1 MKLRLQKILAE
12 AGISSRRE
20 AETFILAGRVTV
32 NGRIVRSLGSKAD
45 PESDLVAVDGRPL
58 GPPETKAY
66 FVLYKP
72 RGVITSRKDERGRKT
87 VADLIRSLPFRLFPA
102 GRLDYDAEG
111 VLIMTNDGELAM
123 ALTHPSYQVSRTYL
137 TKVRGFPSPS
147 ALAFLRRGSGSGP
160 SPRVRLVKKTPKN
173 CWIEITLT
181 TGRYHEVKEIC
192 AAAGHPVLRLI
203 RTAHGCVTLEGLQP
217 GEYRPLLP
225 REVRHLRTLLRTFH
239 GNGEKIQR

>member
-32 NGRIVRSLGSKAD
+32 NGRTVRSLGSKAD
-45 PESDLVAVDGRPL
+45 PQADRVAVDGRPL
-58 GPPETKAY
+58 GPPEAKAY

-72 RGVITSRKDERGRKT
+72 RGVITSRKDEHGRKT
-87 VADLIRSLPFRLFPA
+87 VADLMRSLPFRLFPA

-123 ALTHPSYQVSRTYL
+123 ALTHPRYEVPRTYL
-137 TKVRGFPSPS
+137 TKVRGFPSPA
-147 ALAFLRRGSGSGP
+147 ALASLRRGAGRGRAL
-160 SPRVRLVKKTPKN
+160 RVRVVKETAKN
-173 CWIEITLT
+173 CWIELTLT

-217 GEYRPLLP
+217 GEYRPLRP
-225 REVRHLRTLLRTFH
+225 REVRRLRALLGPPH
-239 GNGEKIQR
+239 GKEEKSQR